1 MKYKTEQETFW
12 ASQRWGK
19 SYVKRNPLLKVKNN
33 LNLFSEI
40 ISKTNDVKSIVE
52 FGSNIGLNLI
62 ALNKILPNAEFSA
75 IEINKEA
82 CQKLKKLKFVKKI
95 YNKSIINFK
104 TNIIKKDLVLI
115 KGVLIHINPNF
126 LNRVYQQLYNLSKK
140 YILIGE
146 YYNRTPVTINY
157 RGHSEKLFKRDFA
170 GEMLEKYGD
179 LSLVDYGFVYHRD
192 SHFPLDDISWFLL
205 EKK

>member
-1 MKYKTEQETFW
+1 MK
-12 ASQRWGK
+12 
-19 SYVKRNPLLKVKNN
+19 
-33 LNLFSEI
+33 I
-40 ISKTNDVKSIVE
+40 
-52 FGSNIGLNLI
+52 
-62 ALNKILPNAEFSA
+62 
-75 IEINKEA
+75 
-82 CQKLKKLKFVKKI
+82 LKFVKKI

-104 TNIIKKDLVLI
+104 TNIKKDLVLI

-170 GEMLEKYGD
+170 GELLDKYKDLE
-179 LSLVDYGFVYHRD
+179 LVDYGFRYHRD
-192 SHFPLDDISWFLL
+192 NNFPMDDIAWFLL
-205 EKK
+205 KKKY

>member
-12 ASQRWGK
+12 ASQKWGR
-19 SYVKRNPLLKVKNN
+19 SYVKRNPLLKVKDN

-52 FGSNIGLNLI
+52 LGSNIGINLI
-62 ALNKILPNAEFSA
+62 ALNKILPNAELSA

-95 YNKSIINFK
+95 YNKSILNIK
-104 TNIIKKDLVLI
+104 TNIKKDLVLI

-126 LNRVYQQLYNLSKK
+126 LSRVYQQLYNLSKK
-140 YILIGE
+140 YIIIGE

-170 GEMLEKYGD
+170 GELLDKYKDLE
-179 LSLVDYGFVYHRD
+179 LVDYGFRYHRD
-192 SHFPLDDISWFLL
+192 NNFPMDDITWFLL
-205 EKK
+205 KKKC